1 MASKIVLNNIDFV
14 MKDKRAVAGVLDLNK
29 TKWKA
34 SPHSRISEPYD
45 CKKLS
50 LKKGRSFAA
59 FCCWDD
65 FHNSCIHYPKR
76 NISLILWLLKVNYRR
91 KLLVIIISPR

>member
-1 MASKIVLNNIDFV
+1 MASKIVLNSVDFV
-14 MKDKRAVAGVLDLNK
+14 MKDKRAVAGVLDLHK

-34 SPHSRISEPYD
+34 SPHSR
-45 CKKLS
+45 KKLS
-50 LKKGRSFAA
+50 LRNGRYFAA

-65 FHNSCIHYPKR
+65 FHNPCIHYPKR

-91 KLLVIIISPR
+91 KLLVMIISPR